1 MFFIFSYILHI
12 LVEEIDSADRFFSCV
27 TFVLLGASLVPMI
40 MLVNSTPDRIP
51 ADVVAE
57 KQNAALE
64 KRVDV

>member
-1 MFFIFSYILHI
+1 
-12 LVEEIDSADRFFSCV
+12 
-27 TFVLLGASLVPMI
+27 MI

-57 KQNAALE
+57 KQDEALE